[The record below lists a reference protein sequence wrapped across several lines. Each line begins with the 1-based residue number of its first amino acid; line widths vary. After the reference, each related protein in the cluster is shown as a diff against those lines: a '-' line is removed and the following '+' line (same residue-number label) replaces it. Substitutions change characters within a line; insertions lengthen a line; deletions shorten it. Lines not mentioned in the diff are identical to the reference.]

1 MGDLQKKMSELKSS
15 RKLSSSSDSKESTPV
30 KHAPTELEPD
40 AERLLRMMKEVLE
53 HESIITN
60 NAVFSQFETILATFY
75 DTLNKEQSRDLLL
88 SAYT

>member
-1 MGDLQKKMSELKSS
+1 MGDLQKKVSELKSS
-15 RKLSSSSDSKESTPV
+15 RKLSSSSDSKENTPV